1 MSDVWEYLP
10 QVENAQ
16 NLYPNF
22 SFTIAIVFT
31 VVQESIKH
39 CDSSKFHYHPALVQL
54 SEIIKYIYICNY
66 HLSDILIHIQYTC
79 MSIKCHHTVQ

>member
-22 SFTIAIVFT
+22 SVTIAIVFT

-39 CDSSKFHYHPALVQL
+39 CDSSKFHYHPALPRSQMIAL
-54 SEIIKYIYICNY
+54 PGYIISLHSCAFINIIIVFVKMVTLIY
-66 HLSDILIHIQYTC
+66 L
-79 MSIKCHHTVQ
+79 